1 VVQVKARWWREIA
14 RDGLPTAVRNVAE
27 VGREGSAG
35 CVVRAQERQGEMG
48 KQKVE
53 NLVVLMRLKGK
64 DIRARSG
71 VFHGGAA
78 VATPAD
84 VRHRGARVG

>member
-1 VVQVKARWWREIA
+1 M
-14 RDGLPTAVRNVAE
+14 L
-27 VGREGSAG
+27 
-35 CVVRAQERQGEMG
+35 
-48 KQKVE
+48 
-53 NLVVLMRLKGK
+53 LKGK